1 MYNIFHF
8 TDLFYNYNHVSV
20 LQVGFSKQNK
30 EQSSKHMHE
39 LGDNRDIDVQWD
51 FTFFIVHDYVFI
63 TCIFFSFP
71 EDLDE
76 EVYLVSYTIFYDIQD
91 HLIRIIL
98 NNNRNKCGNR

>member
-1 MYNIFHF
+1 MCSGTSHF
-8 TDLFYNYNHVSV
+8 L
-20 LQVGFSKQNK
+20 LC
-30 EQSSKHMHE
+30 MIMC
-39 LGDNRDIDVQWD
+39 LLP
-51 FTFFIVHDYVFI
+51 VF
-63 TCIFFSFP
+63 FFSFP